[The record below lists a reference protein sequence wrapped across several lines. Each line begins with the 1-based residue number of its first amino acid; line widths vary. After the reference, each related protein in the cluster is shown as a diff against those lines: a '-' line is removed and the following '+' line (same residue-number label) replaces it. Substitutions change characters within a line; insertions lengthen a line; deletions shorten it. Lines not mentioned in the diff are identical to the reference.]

1 MSITFCRHQH
11 RARLSDSPSTH
22 CTVMD
27 RTCHQ
32 STAAHLSV
40 QHTRQH
46 LLTAARGVKRRK
58 TTWQVT
64 AAVFFLL
71 WGVLG
76 VVVALQNAFDGGSIA
91 RTVYTATVPATEN
104 QVFDAV
110 INGNGS
116 AAGGNC
122 SPPAISRFPAD
133 VFTQGQ
139 RRQGAVILH
148 VIATLYM
155 FQALAIICDDY
166 FVPALERISEA
177 LRLQP
182 DVAGATF
189 MAAGSSAPELFT
201 SIFGVFISR
210 DDIGVGTIVGSAVFN
225 LLFIVGLCGLVVG
238 TAITLTLWPL
248 LRDCSVYL
256 ISVAALVIVMYDEQV
271 HWYEACILVCLYFL
285 YVLLMY
291 FNRRLSSGFVRRFPA
306 ANVDLQNQQSGQYE
320 KTPLITTGFALEKA
334 SGEGDAAT
342 DDEIW
347 SSDILNDRLSKFSAK
362 GQTQQE
368 RKTLSDNATEGRFL
382 ETPPDGAVTTHSD
395 ETVQVADE
403 PDSPFSVPSG
413 LWRRVLWV
421 FGLPLTVLLAGTVP
435 DCRRDRWKR
444 WYPVSFIM
452 SVAWIGAFTY
462 ILVWMVTV
470 IGFTVGVPDTVMGL
484 TLIAIGT
491 SVPDAM
497 SSVLVSKEGE
507 GDMAV
512 SNAVGSNVFD
522 ILVGLGVPWFVRTA
536 VVQTNSV
543 VSIQSGG
550 LVYSAVTLLSTVL
563 VLLFTMWLN
572 RWRLDRKLGVIC
584 GCLYALFITLAT
596 LYELNVFG
604 DFNPPTCPGS

>member
-320 KTPLITTGFALEKA
+320 KTPLITT
-334 SGEGDAAT
+334 
-342 DDEIW
+342 
-347 SSDILNDRLSKFSAK
+347 
-362 GQTQQE
+362 
-368 RKTLSDNATEGRFL
+368 DNATEGRFL